1 MFFFSHPFFQKFAP
15 KQPSRAG
22 WQLPGEVRGDD
33 DGHGPRRATEGL
45 LEGPGAEVGL
55 GWEKHGE
62 MLGKMMVKL
71 YQLHILKNSVYIRRI
86 IEYIYYCRRPTTARW
101 LQTHTFSP
109 ANVASNGLGLGIEP
123 GRRKHTCP
131 GCSGRFQS
139 MLSHDFHSWLYS
151 FVDWNRPRSM
161 I

>member
-1 MFFFSHPFFQKFAP
+1 
-15 KQPSRAG
+15 
-22 WQLPGEVRGDD
+22 
-33 DGHGPRRATEGL
+33 
-45 LEGPGAEVGL
+45 
-55 GWEKHGE
+55 

-109 ANVASNGLGLGIEP
+109 ATVASNGLGLGIEP